1 MTQSF
6 ASEIA
11 ANVGD
16 YGGTAHVSR
25 QEVEQAIEAASQ
37 FLEAIKPLL

>member
-11 ANVGD
+11 AN
-16 YGGTAHVSR
+16 

-37 FLEAIKPLL
+37 FLEAIKPIL